1 MTKNSLFILVIILV
15 VGFGIWFTKF
25 GQELK
30 RTQEIV
36 NEKHDDTQRLLRR
49 RTAAVTET
57 PVAAT
62 PDNSLKKFQL
72 QQEVQ
77 ALAAQVF
84 QENQKLETQRQYLD
98 DLRNRTNPASTD
110 ISYRNQ
116 VSTANR
122 EIQYL
127 ADILRSDQF
136 NETDVQR
143 EVERIQA
150 EQNSAVRFYQEQMDQ
165 NIKDQEILVRRTQ
178 EDLQY
183 WSMNLNDLTLRDQN
197 VQILQQQL
205 ADQNQQLQDMKVQRL
220 EIAARALENM
230 QAVQAQARQ
239 LANDNSQA
247 RADIQDEISS
257 LREDIQRLESNYRQT
272 RFTQMSAQSQVQQAE
287 RNIQGQQ
294 EVIRSIQELLR
305 EKQEQLNQLQ

>member
-1 MTKNSLFILVIILV
+1 MTKNSLFILVVILV
-15 VGFGIWFTKF
+15 VGFGIWFTRF

-36 NEKHDDTQRLLRR
+36 SQKNDDTQRLLRR
-49 RTAAVTET
+49 RTAAVPEVS
-57 PVAAT
+57 VAAT
-62 PDNSLKKFQL
+62 PDNSLKKSQL

-77 ALAAQVF
+77 ALSNQVF
-84 QENQKLETQRQYLD
+84 EENRKLETQRQYLE
-98 DLRNRTNPASTD
+98 DLRNRTNPASTEMN
-110 ISYRNQ
+110 YRNQ
-116 VSTANR
+116 ISTPNR
-122 EIQYL
+122 EIQFL
-127 ADILRSDQF
+127 TDTLRSDQYS
-136 NETDVQR
+136 ETDVQR

-165 NIKDQEILVRRTQ
+165 NIKDQEALVRRTQ

-183 WSMNLNDLTLRDQN
+183 WDMNLNNLTLREQN
-197 VQILQQQL
+197 VQVLQQLL
-205 ADQNQQLQDMKVQRL
+205 AEQTQQLQNMKVQRL
-220 EIAARALENM
+220 EIAARALENT
-230 QAVQAQARQ
+230 QNVQAQARQ

-257 LREDIQRLESNYRQT
+257 LREEIQRLESNYRQT

-287 RNIQGQQ
+287 RNLQGQQ